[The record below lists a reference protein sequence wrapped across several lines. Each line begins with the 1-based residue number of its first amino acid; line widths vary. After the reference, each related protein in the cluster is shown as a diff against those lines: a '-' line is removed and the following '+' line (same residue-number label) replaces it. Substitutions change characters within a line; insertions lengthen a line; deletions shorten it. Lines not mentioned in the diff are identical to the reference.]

1 VYASSRYGRVR
12 HQEAGTGRPAGLR
25 GDRLSDPSHNNRTLL
40 IAFAA
45 NLGIA
50 VSKFVAA
57 AITGSSA
64 MLTEGVHSVVDS
76 VNQLLLIWGRRQA
89 RKPADALHP
98 FGYGRELYF
107 WSFVVAVLV
116 FALGAGVSIYEG
128 IVHILAPEPAVSPI
142 IAYGV
147 LLVAFLLEGGST
159 WAAFKEFRDAKGSL
173 GWFEAVLR
181 SKDPP
186 TFIVLLENG
195 AAMAGI
201 LVAAAGLF
209 LSQISGNPFFDG
221 AASVVIGIILGFTAL
236 LLAVESKALLIGE
249 AADPDIVEGL
259 RAVASARAGIVGVG
273 HILTV
278 HSAPDQ
284 ITAMMSVDFD
294 DAISAGEVERIVC
307 EIEGEAA
314 ERWPMVKRLYIRP
327 EQGAGKAAGQ

>member
-1 VYASSRYGRVR
+1 MSHG
-12 HQEAGTGRPAGLR
+12 
-25 GDRLSDPSHNNRTLL
+25 HNNRTLL
-40 IAFAA
+40 IAFGA

-50 VSKFVAA
+50 VAKFGAA
-57 AITGSSA
+57 AFTGSSA

-76 VNQLLLIWGRRQA
+76 ANQLLLIWGRRQA
-89 RKPADALHP
+89 RKPADDRHP

-116 FALGAGVSIYEG
+116 FALGAGVSVYEG
-128 IVHILAPEPAVSPI
+128 IIHIAHPEHAVSPV

-159 WAAFKEFRDAKGSL
+159 WAAFKEFREAKGKL
-173 GWFEAVLR
+173 GWFEAVRR

-186 TFIVLLENG
+186 AFIVLLENG

-201 LVAAAGLF
+201 VAAAIGLF
-209 LSQISGNPFFDG
+209 LSQITGNPFFDG

-249 AADPDIVEGL
+249 AAEPELVAEL
-259 RAVASARAGIVGVG
+259 RQALARRPGIVGVG
-273 HILTV
+273 EVLTV

-284 ITAMMSVDFD
+284 ITAMLSVDFD
-294 DAISAGEVERIVC
+294 DGISAREVERIVC
-307 EIEGEAA
+307 EVEEEVA
-314 ERWPMVKRLYIRP
+314 RHWPEVKRLFIRP
-327 EQGAGKAAGQ
+327 VHGARASVP

>member
-1 VYASSRYGRVR
+1 
-12 HQEAGTGRPAGLR
+12 
-25 GDRLSDPSHNNRTLL
+25 LSAENNRTLL

-57 AITGSSA
+57 MITGSSA

-76 VNQLLLIWGRRQA
+76 ANQLLLIWGRRQS
-89 RKPADALHP
+89 RKPPDRLHP

-128 IVHILAPEPAVSPI
+128 VIHIIEPEPAVSPI
-142 IAYGV
+142 IAYSV

-159 WAAFKEFRDAKGSL
+159 LSAFKEFRLAKGGL
-173 GWFEAVLR
+173 GWFQAVRL

-201 LVAAAGLF
+201 LVAAVGLA
-209 LSQISGNPFFDG
+209 LSQLSGNPFFDG
-221 AASVVIGIILGFTAL
+221 AASVIIGIILGVTAWV
-236 LLAVESKALLIGE
+236 LAIESKALLIGE
-249 AADPDIVEGL
+249 AADPDLVQGI
-259 RAVASARAGIVGVG
+259 RDAAQRQKGIVGVG

-284 ITAMMSVDFD
+284 ITVVMSADFD
-294 DAISAGEVERIVC
+294 DDITAGAVERIIAD
-307 EIEGEAA
+307 IETEVEAM
-314 ERWPMVKRLYIRP
+314 WPDIKRLYIRP
-327 EQGAGKAAGQ
+327 QQGAGKSE